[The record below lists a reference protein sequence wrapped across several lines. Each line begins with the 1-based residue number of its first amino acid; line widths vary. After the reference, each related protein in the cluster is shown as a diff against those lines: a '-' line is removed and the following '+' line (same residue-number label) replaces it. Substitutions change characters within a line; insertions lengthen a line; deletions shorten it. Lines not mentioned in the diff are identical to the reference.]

1 MQAQIEIG
9 FAQLIALVKQL
20 PITQKVALKKV
31 IDAEVM
37 QGYSREDME
46 NLLLQAPTLTEEEI
60 TSIKRVRNEISKWR
74 DK

>member
-20 PITQKVALKKV
+20 PVTQKVALKKV

-60 TSIKRVRNEISKWR
+60 TSIEQVRNEISKWR

>member
-60 TSIKRVRNEISKWR
+60 TSIKQVRNEISKWR